1 MNLATWLTPAPPA
14 SPGSKDDLSWANSNC
29 LFLISFLSFVLS
41 TGNYAKGQVWIDV
54 DLLVCI
60 PTTKSTSIQTCPFA

>member
-1 MNLATWLTPAPPA
+1 MNLATWLTLAPPA
-14 SPGSKDDLSWANSNC
+14 SPGSKDDLSWANSNR

-54 DLLVCI
+54 DFVVGMQ
-60 PTTKSTSIQTCPFA
+60 TNKSTSIQTCPFA